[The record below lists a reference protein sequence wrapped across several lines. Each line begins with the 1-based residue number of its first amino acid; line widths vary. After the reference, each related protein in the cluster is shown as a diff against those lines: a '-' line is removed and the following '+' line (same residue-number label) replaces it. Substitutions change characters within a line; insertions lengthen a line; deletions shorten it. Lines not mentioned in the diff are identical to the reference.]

1 MQVAMTWH
9 RTVMR
14 RSCGVAFSRRCALI
28 LSMVASLIW
37 TLLRLGR
44 AAPSDSLGEVR
55 EQMEKITAIQTVEAK
70 TQTTKRLTTLMGNL

>member
-28 LSMVASLIW
+28 LPLVASLIW
-37 TLLRLGR
+37 ALLRLGR
-44 AAPSDSLGEVR
+44 AAPSDSLGVVR
-55 EQMEKITAIQTVEAK
+55 QKMERITAIQTVEAK
-70 TQTTKRLTTLMGNL
+70 TLTTNRLTTLMGNL